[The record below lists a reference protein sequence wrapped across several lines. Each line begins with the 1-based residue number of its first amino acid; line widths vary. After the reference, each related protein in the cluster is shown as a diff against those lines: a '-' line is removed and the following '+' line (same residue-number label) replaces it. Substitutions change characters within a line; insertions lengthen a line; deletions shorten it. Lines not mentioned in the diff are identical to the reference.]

1 MFPSCEPSHGHGTLR
16 LRSVKSKALYTHCL
30 RESGDSSRGGA
41 SRAPPHEGGHVRPTC
56 KCTPAPVT
64 ATVGCASEPTR
75 AQHQQYDPTKE
86 EVAAPSS
93 NENHTLQPK
102 KKNTAF
108 LSPLHIPAQH
118 ASSHGLGR
126 LHPPHGEGK
135 PSWLPRRPPS
145 REHESSP
152 IFWGSHT
159 FLKSVLCHKERPSG
173 DPPSTSAVHTLP
185 LSHAPRRE
193 SGAPHRF
200 PGPAHRAAPHPRAGV
215 LKNTCVLTSG
225 IFEATPGTGRLMAG
239 SPGLGSGTATAHTRL
254 SARGGPRSPPYAA
267 LPQFSCMGKTVF
279 FVFQDSS

>member
-1 MFPSCEPSHGHGTLR
+1 
-16 LRSVKSKALYTHCL
+16 
-30 RESGDSSRGGA
+30 
-41 SRAPPHEGGHVRPTC
+41 VRPTC

-118 ASSHGLGR
+118 ASSHGLWDGFIHR
-126 LHPPHGEGK
+126 TGK
-135 PSWLPRRPPS
+135 ENQAGFPVRPSS

-152 IFWGSHT
+152 LFWGSHT
-159 FLKSVLCHKERPSG
+159 VLKSVLCHKERPSG

-200 PGPAHRAAPHPRAGV
+200 PGHAHRAAPHPRARV
-215 LKNTCVLTSG
+215 VKPPVSSQAEFLRQPW
-225 IFEATPGTGRLMAG
+225 AQAG
-239 SPGLGSGTATAHTRL
+239 SEPGVRALGVAQRPRAHASAPGGAPEAPPMQPFPNSRAWEKRFFTRSIQQL
-254 SARGGPRSPPYAA
+254 SLARVVRI
-267 LPQFSCMGKTVF
+267 
-279 FVFQDSS
+279 